1 MDYFLFNL
9 FFVVSL
15 IIHKKLSPAMSLSV
29 MSESVLFQ
37 SVCLDNNLGFFALSP
52 PHKTLIIKLPV
63 CPPPLGTIV
72 ILF

>member
-1 MDYFLFNL
+1 
-9 FFVVSL
+9 
-15 IIHKKLSPAMSLSV
+15 MSLSV